1 MSLLLEE
8 DGGAP
13 CWTQFWRR
21 RRERERRE
29 DFSLR
34 VVRRR
39 AVCFSVLP
47 ARPALGTGRRRRPAL
62 LQTAPYSAGSSR
74 LCYVGCAVRPPAHKH
89 TVRTSSDPTT
99 KIPLTGKAREV
110 VGTSQLLPT
119 FAARNFHCCCCACS
133 QLSTCAFLLLS
144 QRPRGTTASP
154 IEEQQVRNHPAPPM
168 RDRDGRRR
176 DGRGKP
182 RDGRTKPTAAER
194 KVTMPSIS
202 SRTRSLYCSFNF
214 PR

>member
-1 MSLLLEE
+1 MSSVGEPSASLSSLLGRHSGQVVVVVLHCCRLLLIRPGPLACAML
-8 DGGAP
+8 DVLFGRLP
-13 CWTQFWRR
+13 TNTQFELLVIPPQKYLLLVKLGKWSGPAN
-21 RRERERRE
+21 
-29 DFSLR
+29 DFQLS
-34 VVRRR
+34 
-39 AVCFSVLP
+39 LP
-47 ARPALGTGRRRRPAL
+47 A
-62 LQTAPYSAGSSR
+62 
-74 LCYVGCAVRPPAHKH
+74 
-89 TVRTSSDPTT
+89 
-99 KIPLTGKAREV
+99 
-110 VGTSQLLPT
+110 T
-119 FAARNFHCCCCACS
+119 FTAARCCACS